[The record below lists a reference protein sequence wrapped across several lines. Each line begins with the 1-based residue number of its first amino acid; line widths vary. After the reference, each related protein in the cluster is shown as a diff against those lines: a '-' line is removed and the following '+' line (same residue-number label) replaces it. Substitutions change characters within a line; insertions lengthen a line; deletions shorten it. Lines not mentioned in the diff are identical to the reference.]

1 MSVRHPHV
9 MKKPRNHEGLAWEE
23 ETLSNEFIDINRMA
37 LDDAYA
43 KNAAPLSKR
52 RNGIGFTDGNT
63 NGLFGLSGLGH
74 RVPMRESGVNYTDE
88 EIDTWVRNN
97 QFLTQ
102 KDIRQYVREQGDPL
116 REKDEYLRNLI
127 MIRDSN
133 LRTQAETW
141 DSSDREFSQRYT
153 EGRIS
158 TFKDYNDDSNLLIY
172 VGLLAVGALGYYIHY
187 DTSHKYTS

>member
-102 KDIRQYVREQGDPL
+102 NDIRHYVREQGDPL
-116 REKDEYLRNLI
+116 REEDRRLNN
-127 MIRDSN
+127 MI
-133 LRTQAETW
+133 L
-141 DSSDREFSQRYT
+141 DRESNMQYWMSRLDDNDRAFSQRYT
-153 EGRIS
+153 DGRTTNLEQYS
-158 TFKDYNDDSNLLIY
+158 DDTALIVGVGLSLLI
-172 VGLLAVGALGYYIHY
+172 GLGFYAH
-187 DTSHKYTS
+187 SKKYHSYS

>member
-37 LDDAYA
+37 LDNAYA

-102 KDIRQYVREQGDPL
+102 NDIQHYVREQGDPL
-116 REKDEYLRNLI
+116 REEDEYLRNLI
-127 MIRDSN
+127 MTRESN

-141 DSSDREFSQRYT
+141 DGTDRAFSQRYT
-153 EGRIS
+153 DGRTMDLES
-158 TFKDYNDDSNLLIY
+158 YTNDAALLVG
-172 VGLLAVGALGYYIHY
+172 VGLATLIAIGFYAHSKVYHPY
-187 DTSHKYTS
+187 

>member
-23 ETLSNEFIDINRMA
+23 ETLSNDFIDINRMA
-37 LDDAYA
+37 LDDSYA

-52 RNGIGFTDGNT
+52 RNGIGFTDGKT

-88 EIDTWVRNN
+88 EIAQWVRNN

-102 KDIRQYVREQGDPL
+102 KDIRHYVREQGDPL

-133 LRTQAETW
+133 LRTQAEAW
-141 DSSDREFSQRYT
+141 DGGDRDFSQRYT
-153 EGRIS
+153 DGR
-158 TFKDYNDDSNLLIY
+158 TMNLEQYTDDTALLLIAG
-172 VGLLAVGALGYYIHY
+172 VSLVIGLGIYAHTATYHSY
-187 DTSHKYTS
+187 S

>member
-23 ETLSNEFIDINRMA
+23 ETLSNDFIDINRMA
-37 LDDAYA
+37 LDDSYA

-52 RNGIGFTDGNT
+52 RNGIGFTDGKT

-97 QFLTQ
+97 KFLTQ
-102 KDIRQYVREQGDPL
+102 NDIQHYVREQGDPL
-116 REKDEYLRNLI
+116 REQDRRLNN
-127 MIRDSN
+127 MILDRESSTRGWMKVFD
-133 LRTQAETW
+133 
-141 DSSDREFSQRYT
+141 DSDRAFSQRYT
-153 EGRIS
+153 EGRMS
-158 TFKDYNDDSNLLIY
+158 TVKEYNDDSNLLILMG
-172 VGLLAVGALGYYIHY
+172 VLGVGALVYYIHY
-187 DTSHKYTS
+187 DVSHKYTS

>member
-23 ETLSNEFIDINRMA
+23 ETLSSDFIDINRMA
-37 LDDAYA
+37 LDDSYA

-52 RNGIGFTDGNT
+52 RNGIGFTDGKT

-97 QFLTQ
+97 KFLTQ
-102 KDIRQYVREQGDPL
+102 NDIQHYVREQGDPL
-116 REKDEYLRNLI
+116 REQDRRLNN
-127 MIRDSN
+127 MILDRESSTRGWMKVFD
-133 LRTQAETW
+133 
-141 DSSDREFSQRYT
+141 DSDRAFSQRYT
-153 EGRIS
+153 EGRMS
-158 TFKDYNDDSNLLIY
+158 TVKEYNDDSNLLILMG
-172 VGLLAVGALGYYIHY
+172 VLGVGALVYYIHY
-187 DTSHKYTS
+187 DVSHKYTS

>member
-37 LDDAYA
+37 LDDSYA

-97 QFLTQ
+97 YFLTQ
-102 KDIRQYVREQGDPL
+102 NDIQHYVREQGNPL
-116 REKDEYLRNLI
+116 REKDEYLRNL
-127 MIRDSN
+127 MFDKDSTTFLNARKWDN
-133 LRTQAETW
+133 LDNESSRNYTDGRTMNLEQ
-141 DSSDREFSQRYT
+141 YT
-153 EGRIS
+153 DGTAFILGVGLS
-158 TFKDYNDDSNLLIY
+158 LLI
-172 VGLLAVGALGYYIHY
+172 GLGFYAHSKTYHSY
-187 DTSHKYTS
+187 S

>member
-37 LDDAYA
+37 LDDSYA

-88 EIDTWVRNN
+88 EIDTWVSNN

-102 KDIRQYVREQGDPL
+102 NDIRHYVREQGDPL
-116 REKDEYLRNLI
+116 REEDRRLHN
-127 MIRDSN
+127 MI
-133 LRTQAETW
+133 L
-141 DSSDREFSQRYT
+141 DRESNMQYWMSRLDDNDRAFSQRYT
-153 EGRIS
+153 DGRTTNLEQYS
-158 TFKDYNDDSNLLIY
+158 DDTALIVGVGLSLLI
-172 VGLLAVGALGYYIHY
+172 GLGFYAH
-187 DTSHKYTS
+187 SKKYHSYS

>member
-74 RVPMRESGVNYTDE
+74 RVPMRESGVNYTDA

-102 KDIRQYVREQGDPL
+102 NDIRHYVREQGDPL
-116 REKDEYLRNLI
+116 REEDIRLNNMILNSEYNSQYWMSRLDDN
-127 MIRDSN
+127 
-133 LRTQAETW
+133 
-141 DSSDREFSQRYT
+141 DRAFSQRYT
-153 EGRIS
+153 DGRTTNLEQYTDGTALILGVGLS
-158 TFKDYNDDSNLLIY
+158 LLI
-172 VGLLAVGALGYYIHY
+172 GLGFYAH
-187 DTSHKYTS
+187 SKKYHSYS